1 MIDLLDLHT
10 HTTASGHAYNSLYEM
25 AASASGRGIR
35 IFGSSD
41 HAPAMPGSSHYYHF
55 INFKVLPRTLYG
67 MKLLM
72 GVELNIM
79 DFEGNVDLDQD
90 FLEKL
95 DYSIASLHQPC
106 IKSGT
111 ASQNTDAYLGAMKNP
126 AIHIIGHPD
135 DCRFPIDYDTLTAA
149 AREHHK
155 LLEVNNSSL
164 TPLSYRQGVRENYAR
179 RAGSQGDAEKNAFQR
194 IHTGGFPFSDA
205 ADQGGR
211 FSATTGI
218 STQTSASPSL
228 TIRPM
233 SLKRTPAEP
242 TAPPLR

>member
-90 FLEKL
+90 LLEKL

-135 DCRFPIDYDTLTAA
+135 DSRFPIDYDTLTAA

-164 TPLSYRQGVRENYAR
+164 TPLSTNGQ
-179 RAGSQGDAEKNAFQR
+179 
-194 IHTGGFPFSDA
+194 
-205 ADQGGR
+205 
-211 FSATTGI
+211 
-218 STQTSASPSL
+218 
-228 TIRPM
+228 
-233 SLKRTPAEP
+233 
-242 TAPPLR
+242 

>member
-90 FLEKL
+90 LLEKL

-135 DCRFPIDYDTLTAA
+135 DSRLSTAMPTV
-149 AREHHK
+149 K
-155 LLEVNNSSL
+155 LIPETMHLPMPCLRNWTSRRNWWSIH
-164 TPLSYRQGVRENYAR
+164 PLN
-179 RAGSQGDAEKNAFQR
+179 FC
-194 IHTGGFPFSDA
+194 PP
-205 ADQGGR
+205 
-211 FSATTGI
+211 
-218 STQTSASPSL
+218 TS
-228 TIRPM
+228 
-233 SLKRTPAEP
+233 P
-242 TAPPLR
+242 T

>member
-90 FLEKL
+90 LLEKL

-135 DCRFPIDYDTLTAA
+135 DGRYEVDYEALVQG
-149 AREHHK
+149 AREYGK
-155 LLEVNNSSL
+155 VLELNNHSMD
-164 TPLSYRQGVRENYAR
+164 PDCNRENAVENDTIMLEYCKKYR
-179 RAGSQGDAEKNAFQR
+179 VPVVMD
-194 IHTGGFPFSDA
+194 SDA
-205 ADQGGR
+205 HFDLLIGEFDLARDL
-211 FSATTGI
+211 
-218 STQTSASPSL
+218 L
-228 TIRPM
+228 TKLDFPEELVLNR
-233 SLKRTPAEP
+233 SVDAVKKYVNRKF
-242 TAPPLR
+242 